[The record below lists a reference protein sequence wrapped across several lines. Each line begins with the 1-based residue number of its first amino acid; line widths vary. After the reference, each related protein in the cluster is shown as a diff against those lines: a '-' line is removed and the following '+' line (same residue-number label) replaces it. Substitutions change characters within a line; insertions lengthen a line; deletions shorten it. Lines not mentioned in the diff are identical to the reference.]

1 MGSPFPI
8 PLNALRAIEI
18 VARRGALEPA
28 AAELGVTIG
37 AVSQHLRRAEARLG
51 ISLFERTPKGLVPT
65 PQLVAQ
71 MPALRA
77 GFQTLAD
84 ALGALRKEDDDV
96 LTLTVGSVFA
106 SRWLITRLGRF
117 NAAHP
122 DIEFRMVA
130 TGKLVDL
137 GRSDIDCGIRFG
149 TGQWPE
155 TRAALIGGIRSAPFC
170 APAMA
175 NRLQRPADFA
185 HVPVIRDQASMLSWE
200 QWFAT
205 ACVDAPPQTTGP
217 VYSDPTLAFD
227 AAVAGQGALM
237 AVDLMAADAVA
248 DGRLARPFESWLETG
263 LGYWFVTSA
272 NRRVPKK
279 VTLFRDWLATEI
291 AATARDIA

>member
-1 MGSPFPI
+1 MASPFPI

-51 ISLFERTPKGLVPT
+51 VSLFERTPKGLVPT
-65 PQLVAQ
+65 PELVAQ

-84 ALGALRKEDDDV
+84 ALATLGTAQDDV

-117 NAAHP
+117 SAAHP
-122 DIEFRMVA
+122 NIEFRMVA
-130 TGKLVDL
+130 TGKLIDL
-137 GRSDIDCGIRFG
+137 ARSDIDCGIRFG
-149 TGQWPE
+149 VGDWPE
-155 TRAALIGGIRSAPFC
+155 TRADLIGGTRSAPFC
-170 APAMA
+170 APALA

-205 ACVDAPPQTTGP
+205 VCVDTPPPTTGP
-217 VYSDPTLAFD
+217 VYSDPILAFD

-248 DGRLARPFESWLETG
+248 DGRLMRPFDSWLDTG
-263 LGYWFVTSA
+263 QGYWFVTSA

-279 VTLFRDWLATEI
+279 VALFRDWLAAEI
-291 AATARDIA
+291 AVSTRNLA

>member
-1 MGSPFPI
+1 MDNPFPI

-51 ISLFERTPKGLVPT
+51 ISLFERTPRGLVPT

-84 ALGALRKEDDDV
+84 ALAALRRDDDDV

-130 TGKLVDL
+130 TGKLIDL
-137 GRSDIDCGIRFG
+137 SRSDIDCGIRFG
-149 TGQWPE
+149 IGQWPE
-155 TRAALIGGIRSAPFC
+155 TRSDLIGGTRSAPFC
-170 APAMA
+170 APAIA

-185 HVPVIRDQASMLSWE
+185 HVPVITDEASMLSWE

-291 AATARDIA
+291 AATARSLA

>member
-1 MGSPFPI
+1 MVSPFPI

-51 ISLFERTPKGLVPT
+51 ISLFERTSKGLVPT
-65 PQLVAQ
+65 PQLVTQ

-84 ALGALRKEDDDV
+84 ALAALRKEDDDV

-130 TGKLVDL
+130 TGKLIDL
-137 GRSDIDCGIRFG
+137 SRSDIDCGIRFG
-149 TGQWPE
+149 IGQWPE
-155 TRAALIGGIRSAPFC
+155 TRSDLIGGTRSAPFC
-170 APAMA
+170 APAIA
-175 NRLQRPADFA
+175 NRLKQPADFA
-185 HVPVIRDQASMLSWE
+185 HVPVIRDEASMLSWE
-200 QWFAT
+200 RWFAT
-205 ACVDAPPQTTGP
+205 ACVDRPPQTTGP

-248 DGRLARPFESWLETG
+248 DGRLMRPFESWLETG
-263 LGYWFVTSA
+263 QGYWFVTSA
-272 NRRVPKK
+272 SRRVPKK
-279 VTLFRDWLATEI
+279 VTLFRDWLAAEI
-291 AATARDIA
+291 AATARNLT

>member
-1 MGSPFPI
+1 MASPFPI

-84 ALGALRKEDDDV
+84 ALGALRKEEDDV

-130 TGKLVDL
+130 TGKLIDL
-137 GRSDIDCGIRFG
+137 ARSDIDCGIRFG

-155 TRAALIGGIRSAPFC
+155 TRADLIGGTRSAPFC
-170 APAMA
+170 APAIA
-175 NRLQRPADFA
+175 DRLRLPADFA
-185 HVPVIRDQASMLSWE
+185 QVPVIRDQASMLSWE
-200 QWFAT
+200 QWFST
-205 ACVDAPPQTTGP
+205 TCMTAPPETTGP

-248 DGRLARPFESWLETG
+248 DGRLTRPFESWLDTG
-263 LGYWFVTSA
+263 QGYWFVTSA

-279 VTLFRDWLATEI
+279 VTLFRDWLAAEI
-291 AATARDIA
+291 AATARGLA

>member
-1 MGSPFPI
+1 MANPFPI

-51 ISLFERTPKGLVPT
+51 IALFERTPRGLVPT
-65 PQLVAQ
+65 PELVAQ

-84 ALGALRKEDDDV
+84 ALGALRRQEDDV

-137 GRSDIDCGIRFG
+137 ARSDIDCGIRFG
-149 TGQWPE
+149 GGQWPE
-155 TRAALIGGIRSAPFC
+155 TRADLIGGTRAAPFC
-170 APAMA
+170 APSLRS
-175 NRLQRPADFA
+175 RLRTPGDFA
-185 HVPVIRDQASMLSWE
+185 DMPVIRDQASMLSWE
-200 QWFAT
+200 KWFAT
-205 ACVDAPPQTTGP
+205 AGFAPPPETSGP

-248 DGRLARPFESWLETG
+248 DGRLCRPFDAWLDTG
-263 LGYWFVTSA
+263 QGYWFVTGA

-279 VTLFRDWLATEI
+279 VTLFRDWLTAEV
-291 AATARDIA
+291 AATARSLA